1 MKTYLTI
8 PATILLLSACDADD
22 ITLITPTQPVTINTD
37 FNAGAQGWSAGFSDY
52 PIADADIYEL
62 ESGIA
67 DLPDDSGEQGFR
79 LKGMNRSDDL
89 FMFLKGEVIRLTP
102 NTTYTVHGSVTF
114 LSNAGVDCVG
124 VGGAPGESVY
134 MKLGASEI
142 EPEQV
147 DFYLNVDKGQQ
158 SQSGNDAVVIGNVA
172 AADANCDGSEFGA
185 KTITV
190 AEADGFEIQS
200 STDGS
205 FWLLIGTDSGYE
217 GLTDLYYTEIN
228 LTLTP

>member
-1 MKTYLTI
+1 MQRYLFI
-8 PATILLLSACDADD
+8 PAAVWLLSGCDADD
-22 ITLITPTQPVTINTD
+22 ITLVTTPQPVTINTD
-37 FNAGAQGWSAGFSDY
+37 FNDGEQGWSAGFSDY
-52 PIADADIYEL
+52 PVADADIYEL

-67 DLPDDSGEQGFR
+67 DLPGDSEQQGFR

-89 FMFLKGEVIRLTP
+89 FMYLKGEVIRLSP
-102 NTTYTVHGSVTF
+102 NTTYTVHGSITF
-114 LSNAGVDCVG
+114 LSNAGVDCFG
-124 VGGAPGESVY
+124 IGGSPGESVY

-147 DFYLNVDKGQQ
+147 DFYLNIDKGQQ
-158 SQSGNDAVVIGNVA
+158 SQSGNDAIVIGNVA
-172 AADANCDGSEFGA
+172 AQDASCDGNTFGS

-190 AEADGFEIQS
+190 ALEDGFEIQS
-200 STDGS
+200 STEGT
-205 FWLLIGTDSGYE
+205 FWIMVGTDSGYE